1 MDVVYPYISAPD
13 DFELRYSLRS
23 LVNIPHDRV
32 IVAGDKPIVIGPAV
46 QYVPEARVEDRYQ
59 SSTAN
64 IAAAIRAGG
73 VKAEF
78 VVMHDDIFVLRPW
91 VFRHEHRG
99 TIAEYLRS
107 GEASG
112 QYRSYIESTR
122 DILLAKGIADPLWFG
137 LHTPT
142 VYDAQRLLEM
152 VDGFE
157 GHRYLLRTLYH
168 NLHPAPA
175 ERRGDVKARLW
186 GEPSATADILSIS
199 DDVARSRGFRR
210 WIAARFP
217 DRCRYEIAAT
227 GKCLILGYGP
237 TLWVDAE
244 QALDRADY
252 AAVIASPEA
261 AEHWP
266 GDVLAIAHD
275 DDHAD
280 RIARSIGFDDV
291 TWCGRTKEAA

>member
-1 MDVVYPYISAPD
+1 MDIVYPYKSAPD
-13 DFELRYSLRS
+13 DLELRYSLRS
-23 LVNIPHDRV
+23 LANVPHDRV
-32 IVAGDKPIVIGPAV
+32 FVAGDKPLIIGPAV
-46 QYVPEARVEDRYQ
+46 QHVPEARIDDRYQ

-64 IAAAIRAGG
+64 IVAAIWAGDIKG
-73 VKAEF
+73 QF

-112 QYRSYIESTR
+112 EYRSYIESTR
-122 DILLAKGIADPLWFG
+122 DILVSKGIADPLWFG

-152 VDGFE
+152 VEGFE

-175 ERRGDVKARLW
+175 ARRGDVKARLW

-199 DDVARSRGFRR
+199 DDVARSHSFRR

-217 DRCRYEIAAT
+217 DRCRYEIATT

-237 TLWVDAE
+237 TLWVDVE
-244 QALDRADY
+244 QALDGADY